1 MSTEDEEIRYVV
13 IGIGINVNN
22 EEFPPEI
29 RDKATSLR
37 LELGRSVRRSPVIA
51 ETARAFE
58 EYYGIFCRS
67 CDMSGLR
74 QMYDGLLVNR
84 GRQVCVLDPKGSYE
98 GQALGI
104 DDQGSLLVELE
115 DGRVSHVISGEVS
128 VRGIYGYV

>member
-1 MSTEDEEIRYVV
+1 M
-13 IGIGINVNN
+13 
-22 EEFPPEI
+22 
-29 RDKATSLR
+29 
-37 LELGRSVRRSPVIA
+37 IA

-84 GRQVCVLDPKGSYE
+84 RRQVCVLDPKGSYE

-104 DDQGSLLVELE
+104 DDQGSLLVERE